1 LPQKGYPLPEDV
13 IWRSAS
19 HVVPKDMTSKPGFK
33 MEFVDGGASSN
44 DCNQGDLGDC
54 WFISALGVC
63 AARDALL
70 MGGREG
76 LIPDPDM
83 IVDKEIA
90 MLMCNGIYAPI
101 FHKFRTRGLYILRYF
116 KNMEWIYVMIDDR
129 LPIDKNKNK
138 TIFAHSGGGPQEM
151 WVSLIEKGYAK
162 LHGCYGNLISGY
174 IDEGV

>member
-1 LPQKGYPLPEDV
+1 LPQKGYPLPEDI

-19 HVVPKDMTSKPGFK
+19 EVVPKEHFDKGQK
-33 MEFVDGGASSN
+33 MEFVDGGPAAE
-44 DCNQGDLGDC
+44 DCTQGDLGDC

-63 AARDALL
+63 AKRDAII
-70 MGGREG
+70 MGGRDG

-83 IVDKEIA
+83 IIDKEIA
-90 MLMCNGIYAPI
+90 MLMCNGVYPPI
-101 FHKFRTRGLYILRYF
+101 FHKFRTRGLYVLRFF

-129 LPIDKNKNK
+129 LPIDKKKNK
-138 TIFAHSGGGPQEM
+138 TIFGHSDGNPHEM
-151 WVSLIEKGYAK
+151 WVSLIEKAYAK